1 MKYALYSAVAIILL
15 IPLITMLKN
24 GSFIKNLFISAFQ
37 GIASLLAVNALGLL
51 TGVTIA
57 LNAYTATATAILG
70 LPACIS
76 FLILDVILK

>member
-15 IPLITMLKN
+15 IPLIAMLKK
-24 GSFIKNLFISAFQ
+24 GSFIKSLFISAFQ

-57 LNAYTATATAILG
+57 LNTQTVTAAAILG

-76 FLILDVILK
+76 FLILDVLFK